1 MGEASSHKE
10 YLAGL
15 LAGVA
20 TVITGHPF
28 DTVKVTIYI
37 CMYIYL
43 FRHKQKYMY
52 LFFSMVQFGDSNV
65 VIYGFYFS
73 AFYFHGCQTFLVG
86 SLIGTS

>member
-1 MGEASSHKE
+1 MGEASSYKE

-28 DTVKVTIYI
+28 DTVKVTTYIYI
-37 CMYIYL
+37 YIYL
-43 FRHKQKYMY
+43 CLHKHKYMY

-65 VIYGFYFS
+65 VIYGFYFC
-73 AFYFHGCQTFLVG
+73 AC
-86 SLIGTS
+86 